1 MVFLDEGDGNCLK
14 LITTAPRTEGRLKA
28 TPVFDIS
35 IYLVKEILF
44 LPGIKTSENS
54 WEILT
59 NEVGAGT
66 KRVIDFK
73 HLIVAFLF

>member
-1 MVFLDEGDGNCLK
+1 M
-14 LITTAPRTEGRLKA
+14 
-28 TPVFDIS
+28 FDIS

-44 LPGIKTSENS
+44 LPGIKMSENS

-73 HLIVAFLF
+73 DLIVAFLF